1 MNETLFTV
9 DNMLM
14 GESVAA
20 EDLFGEDISPQ
31 EETQQEESK
40 DTQEEKVE
48 NNIPEGEVDAEDLF
62 GTADDDNPESV
73 GDDKDKE
80 EKETFTNENDGSS
93 PKSTNLYSSFAH
105 ALYGDGLFQT
115 LDDET
120 INKVKDADSFSEAF
134 ENEINARLDETQR
147 RIKEAL
153 DYGVQP
159 NIIGQYERTLS
170 NLNGIKE
177 ENLTAETDEGENL
190 RKIII
195 KQDFINRGFSAE
207 RAERQAER
215 SLNAGTDIE
224 DAKDALESV
233 KDFFQNKYDEAIK
246 SAKEEAEAES
256 KRIEKEAEEFKKN
269 VLEKDTLFDDI
280 PIDKKTRQKAFEAM
294 TKIVKTTSDGEK
306 LTAVQQYADE
316 NPVQF
321 RTLLGVMYAM
331 TDGFKKMGNILNSSV
346 KKRVKTNLQNIE
358 RQVYGNQHQGGSF
371 RLAEGEDYQDAGL
384 TRRKRLDI

>member
-1 MNETLFTV
+1 MNDSLFTV
-9 DNMLM
+9 DNILM
-14 GESVAA
+14 GEGVDAA
-20 EDLFGEDISPQ
+20 DLFGEDTSQEEQTPQ
-31 EETQQEESK
+31 EEQKESPEVK
-40 DTQEEKVE
+40 ES
-48 NNIPEGEVDAEDLF
+48 NIPEGEVDAEDLF
-62 GTADDDNPESV
+62 GESEDTSPESV
-73 GDDKDKE
+73 GDNEDKE
-80 EKETFTNENDGSS
+80 EKETTQTDDGSS

-120 INKVKDADSFSEAF
+120 IEKVTDADSFLEAF
-134 ENEINARLDETQR
+134 DNEVNARLTDIQKR
-147 RIKEAL
+147 VKEAL

-159 NIIGQYERTLS
+159 NVIGQYERTIS
-170 NLNGIKE
+170 NLNGISE

-190 RKIII
+190 RKVII

-207 RAERQAER
+207 RAEKQAER
-215 SLNAGTDIE
+215 SVNAGTDIE
-224 DAKDALESV
+224 DAKDALDSV
-233 KDFFQNKYDEAIK
+233 KEYFQSKYDDAIN
-246 SAKEEAEAES
+246 SAKEETEKEQ
-256 KRIEKEAEEFKKN
+256 KKVQKEAEEFKKA

-280 PIDKKTRQKAFEAM
+280 PIDKKTRQKAFDAM

-306 LTAVQQYADE
+306 LTAVQQFADE

-331 TDGFKKMGNILNSSV
+331 TDGFTKMGNILNSSV

-371 RLAEGEDYQDAGL
+371 HLMEGEDSQSTGL